1 MIFKTRI
8 KTNVNRILAFESSC
22 TIAASMFPFIKI
34 PATFARTR
42 ASQLLQSCIH
52 FFDMIIMIMMII
64 IIMIII
70 IIIIIIIVIVIIIII
85 TTTTTIIITSKM

>member
-42 ASQLLQSCIH
+42 ASQLLQSCIN

-64 IIMIII
+64 IIM

>member
-42 ASQLLQSCIH
+42 ASQLLQSCIN

-70 IIIIIIIVIVIIIII
+70 IIIIVIVIIIII
-85 TTTTTIIITSKM
+85 TTTTTTIIITSKM